1 MHRPILF
8 NKTITMI
15 KPIELF
21 PGAIVEYAR
30 HTFRVYG
37 IVERDI
43 IDGKS
48 YKGLET
54 AIYLKK
60 PNSEWEILPKNQK
73 EINPI
78 TLTSK
83 IVEKLGFKKIRRD
96 DGPYSYYQKGAIE
109 IWFLY
114 GELDSIWRDRQIIL
128 NEPPRRK
135 RYVHYLQRF
144 LAEKT
149 KVKIDFSKLLK

>member
-1 MHRPILF
+1 
-8 NKTITMI
+8 MI

-21 PGAIVEYAR
+21 PGAIVGYAR
-30 HTFRVYG
+30 HTFRVYA

-43 IDGKS
+43 IDSKS
-48 YKGLET
+48 HKGIKT
-54 AIYLKK
+54 TIYLKK
-60 PNSEWEILPKNQK
+60 PNSQWEITPKDQK
-73 EINPI
+73 EINPV

-83 IVEKLGFKKIRRD
+83 IVEKLGFKKIKRD
-96 DGPYSYYQKGAIE
+96 NGPYSYYKKGTIE
-109 IWFLY
+109 IWFRY
-114 GELDSIWRDRQIIL
+114 GELDSIWIDGQVIL

-149 KVKIDFSKLLK
+149 RIKIDFNKLIE

>member
-1 MHRPILF
+1 
-8 NKTITMI
+8 MI

-21 PGAIVEYAR
+21 PGAIVGCAR
-30 HTFRVYG
+30 HTFRIYG

-43 IDGKS
+43 IVGQS
-48 YKGLET
+48 YKDLET
-54 AIYLKK
+54 TIYLER

-83 IVEKLGFKKIRRD
+83 IVEKLGFKEIRRD
-96 DGPYSYYQKGAIE
+96 NGPYSYYKKGTIE
-109 IWFLY
+109 IWFCY
-114 GELDSIWRDRQIIL
+114 GELDSIWIDRQVIL

-135 RYVHYLQRF
+135 RSVHYLQRF

-149 KVKIDFSKLLK
+149 RVKIDFNKLLE

>member
-1 MHRPILF
+1 
-8 NKTITMI
+8 MI
-15 KPIELF
+15 KTIELF
-21 PGAIVEYAR
+21 QGAIVRYAR
-30 HTFRVYG
+30 YTFRVSG

-43 IDGKS
+43 IVGQS
-48 YKGLET
+48 YKGIET

-60 PNSEWEILPKNQK
+60 PNSQWEISPKDQKKINQV
-73 EINPI
+73 

-96 DGPYSYYQKGAIE
+96 NGPYSYYKKGNIE
-109 IWFLY
+109 MWFYY
-114 GELDSIWRDRQIIL
+114 GELDSVWIDEQVIL

-135 RYVHYLQRF
+135 RSVHYLQKL

-149 KVKIDFSKLLK
+149 RIKIDFNKLLE

>member
-1 MHRPILF
+1 
-8 NKTITMI
+8 MI

-21 PGAIVEYAR
+21 PGAIVGYAR

-48 YKGLET
+48 YKDLET

-83 IVEKLGFKKIRRD
+83 IVEKLGFKEIRRD
-96 DGPYSYYQKGAIE
+96 DGPYSYYKKGTIE
-109 IWFLY
+109 IWFCY
-114 GELDSIWRDRQIIL
+114 GELDSIWIDRQVIL

-149 KVKIDFSKLLK
+149 RIKIDFNKLIE